1 MSDKTKNKNNE
12 LSNNLSEY
20 SNDFVEL
27 YKKQPLWIVRWG
39 IFFTAI
45 AIILLLVFSYYIKY
59 PETINTS
66 IAITSTRHSESMM
79 AVKNGQIS
87 EILIKDGDLAHKNEA
102 ILVLKTDVNYKD
114 VLWLSKELEAK
125 SNDPQLLKQNLEK
138 KHPNVGYIIQIKLED
153 FFKLVNNKASID
165 KTEESL
171 TNLRLVINEWIQKNI
186 IISPFDGKVNFLTLL
201 YNGKNVKDGEELIK
215 ISSVDKVEPTG
226 SILVSAR
233 EISKVIKNQKVLIKL
248 DNYSYDKYGIIEGLI
263 NKISSSPNKEG
274 YYYISISL
282 PKQLITSSKKEI
294 PVDRDL
300 VGSAEIIISNKSIL
314 TRFIQQITSK
324 LNN

>member
-66 IAITSTRHSESMM
+66 AVITSTRHSESMM

-87 EILIKDGDLAHKNEA
+87 EILIKDGDLVHKNEV

-114 VLWLSKELEAK
+114 VLWLNKELEAK
-125 SNDPQLLKQNLEK
+125 SNDLQLLNQSLEK
-138 KHPNVGYIIQIKLED
+138 IRPNVGSIIQIKIDD
-153 FFKLVNNKASID
+153 FFKLFNDKASID

-171 TNLRLVINEWIQKNI
+171 TTLRLIINEWIQKNI
-186 IISPFDGKVNFLTLL
+186 IFSPFDGKVNFLTLL

-215 ISSVDKVEPTG
+215 ISSVDKVEAFWCQ
-226 SILVSAR
+226 L
-233 EISKVIKNQKVLIKL
+233 EKYQKLLRTK
-248 DNYSYDKYGIIEGLI
+248 
-263 NKISSSPNKEG
+263 
-274 YYYISISL
+274 
-282 PKQLITSSKKEI
+282 
-294 PVDRDL
+294 
-300 VGSAEIIISNKSIL
+300 
-314 TRFIQQITSK
+314 RF
-324 LNN
+324 

>member
-1 MSDKTKNKNNE
+1 MGDKTKNKNKE

-45 AIILLLVFSYYIKY
+45 AIILLLIFSYYIKY

-66 IAITSTRHSESMM
+66 VVITSTSHSENIMTL
-79 AVKNGQIS
+79 KNGQIS
-87 EILIKDGDLAHKNEA
+87 DILIKDGDLVHKNEA
-102 ILVLKTDVNYKD
+102 ILVLRTDVNYKD
-114 VLWLSKELEAK
+114 ILWLSKELEAK

-138 KHPNVGYIIQIKLED
+138 KHLNVGYIIQIKLED
-153 FFKLVNNKASID
+153 FFRLVNNKASID

-171 TNLRLVINEWIQKNI
+171 TNLRLVINEWVQKNI
-186 IISPFDGKVNFLTLL
+186 IISTFDGKANFLTLL

-215 ISSVDKVEPTG
+215 ISSLDKVEPTG

-248 DNYSYDKYGIIEGLI
+248 ENYSYDEYGIIEGLI
-263 NKISSSPNKEG
+263 NKISSSPNKDG
-274 YYYISISL
+274 YYHVSIDL
-282 PKQLITSSKKEI
+282 PNHLVTSSNKEI
-294 PVDRDL
+294 PFDRDL

-324 LNN
+324 FKH